1 MTEQGT
7 CIMCRKDTLGHLI
20 SHDSVGEPYVDQEA
34 GDFLCPECEKKE
46 TKKLRKEAKTN
57 GR

>member
-7 CIMCRKDTLGHLI
+7 CIMCRKDALGHLI
-20 SHDSVGEPYVDQEA
+20 SHDSVGEPYIDSDV
-34 GDFLCPECEKKE
+34 GDFLCHECAARE
-46 TKKLRKEAKTN
+46 TKKLKKEAKN

>member
-20 SHDSVGEPYVDQEA
+20 SHDSVGEPYIDSEV
-34 GDFLCPECEKKE
+34 GDFLCPECEKRE
-46 TKKLRKEAKTN
+46 TKKLKKEAKN